1 MKYLTNLVQNILES
15 EIVSLAY
22 NDPRIKVKTIQAIV
36 FECLNSKQQ
45 VHYLD
50 FDLQF
55 SSMLQNLSKLEFER
69 ISKLDLNIL
78 QPSNNIEDPILTVQ
92 ESNRNGGLVVIDS
105 LNTLQNLFSVSL
117 SLTDAKTANHRAT
130 VLVSLIQQLAR
141 FYSKSIL
148 ILSLTKMRPK
158 KSDVGVTWEREIV
171 GGRMTRFKSDAVLF
185 ATEEFE
191 TESKNQ
197 RIKVEVDTVSSDMFE
212 GRANDVYEIL
222 VG

>member
-105 LNTLQNLFSVSL
+105 LNTLQNLFSVSP

>member
-1 MKYLTNLVQNILES
+1 MTSLVQNILES

-55 SSMLQNLSKLEFER
+55 SSMLQNLSKSEFER
-69 ISKLDLNIL
+69 ISKLDLNVL
-78 QPSNNIEDPILTVQ
+78 QPGDNIEDPILTVQ
-92 ESNRNGGLVVIDS
+92 ESNRKGGLVVIDS
-105 LNTLQNLFSVSL
+105 FNTLQNLFSVLPSP
-117 SLTDAKTANHRAT
+117 TDAKTANHRST
-130 VLVSLIQQLAR
+130 VLVSLIQQVAR

-158 KSDVGVTWEREIV
+158 KGADGVTWEREIV

-191 TESKNQ
+191 VENKNR
-197 RIKVEVDTVSSDMFE
+197 RIEIEVDAISSE
-212 GRANDVYEIL
+212 GFGGKMNDVFEISAD
-222 VG
+222 

>member
-1 MKYLTNLVQNILES
+1 MTNLVQNILES